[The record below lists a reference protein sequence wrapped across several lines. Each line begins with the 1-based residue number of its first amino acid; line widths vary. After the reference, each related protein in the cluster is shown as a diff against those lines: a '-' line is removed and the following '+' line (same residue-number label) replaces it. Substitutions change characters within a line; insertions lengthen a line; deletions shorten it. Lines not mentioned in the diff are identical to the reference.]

1 MRLIADHLTSDGALL
16 IIAGPCAIETEAFT
30 LGVAHQLRDIA
41 NGLNLPLVFKASFD
55 KANRTSATSQRG
67 PGIEE
72 GLRILA
78 KVKAETGLPV
88 LTDVHECWQVA
99 QVAEVADVIQ
109 IPAFLARQT
118 DLLVAAAAS
127 GRVINVKKGQF
138 MAPADMAHVVA
149 KVASALPHGRA
160 VADSLMLCE
169 RGTTFGYHDLVV
181 DMRSLGRMKALGVP
195 VIFDATHS
203 VQSPGGAG
211 DRSGGQR
218 EHIPLLA
225 RAAVAAGV
233 SGLFLETHP
242 DPANAWS
249 DAATV
254 WPLDRLE
261 GLLAGLAALH
271 RFMQEQ
277 PSVDEFVDLA
287 RPSPIHVD

>member
-1 MRLIADHLTSDGALL
+1 MRLTADRL
-16 IIAGPCAIETEAFT
+16 IPDDAVLGIAGPCAIETESFT
-30 LGVAHQLRDIA
+30 LAVAHRLRDIA
-41 NGLNLPLVFKASFD
+41 ERLSLPLVFKASFD
-55 KANRTSATSQRG
+55 KANRTSVASNRG
-67 PGIEE
+67 LGIAE

-78 KVKAETGLPV
+78 RVKAETGLPV

-99 QVAEVADVIQ
+99 PVAEVADVVQ
-109 IPAFLARQT
+109 VPAFLARQT
-118 DLLVAAAAS
+118 ALLVAAAGS
-127 GRVINVKKGQF
+127 GRVVNVKKGQF
-138 MAPADMAHVVA
+138 MAPGDMAHVVG
-149 KVASALPHGRA
+149 KIASALPAGRG
-160 VADSLMLCE
+160 VADSMMLCE

-195 VIFDATHS
+195 VVFDATHA

-254 WPLDRLE
+254 WPLGRLEKLLGDLSALHGFVQDRLQADDD
-261 GLLAGLAALH
+261 G
-271 RFMQEQ
+271 
-277 PSVDEFVDLA
+277 PLA
-287 RPSPIHVD
+287 RPSADVD